1 MKYVAIFM
9 VVLVIAAAG
18 LGAYTYANARLQVV
32 SVELK
37 TAAGGERVQE
47 FTALQTAVD
56 RGALNGTAFT
66 ESVPGTAADYSFFT
80 YTFRLRN
87 GGLIDAEMVEIQP
100 IPANGD
106 VLDYATADASQVNTN
121 TIVSAGGERDVWSVV
136 LTSAQNQTDRQV
148 SRSFKITYY
157 IWGIPMSVTAKY
169 N

>member
-1 MKYVAIFM
+1 M
-9 VVLVIAAAG
+9 
-18 LGAYTYANARLQVV
+18 
-32 SVELK
+32 
-37 TAAGGERVQE
+37 
-47 FTALQTAVD
+47 D

-87 GGLIDAEMVEIQP
+87 GGAHRR
-100 IPANGD
+100 GD
-106 VLDYATADASQVNTN
+106 GGNTAHPRQRRC
-121 TIVSAGGERDVWSVV
+121 AGLCHQRRFAGKRQYHRIRRGERDVWSVV

>member
-18 LGAYTYANARLQVV
+18 LGAYTYANAGLQVV

-66 ESVPGTAADYSFFT
+66 KSVPGAAADYSFFT

-106 VLDYATADASQVNTN
+106 VLAYATADASQVNAN

>member
-18 LGAYTYANARLQVV
+18 LGVYTYANARLQVV

-66 ESVPGTAADYSFFT
+66 KSVPGTAADYSFFT

-87 GGLIDAEMVEIQP
+87 GGLIDAEMVEIQIAP
-100 IPANGD
+100 
-106 VLDYATADASQVNTN
+106 
-121 TIVSAGGERDVWSVV
+121 
-136 LTSAQNQTDRQV
+136 
-148 SRSFKITYY
+148 
-157 IWGIPMSVTAKY
+157 PMAPPPVRYSELIL
-169 N
+169 

>member
-9 VVLVIAAAG
+9 VVLVVAAAG
-18 LGAYTYANARLQVV
+18 LGLYTYANARLQVA
-32 SVELK
+32 SVEL
-37 TAAGGERVQE
+37 TTVSASERADE
-47 FTALQTAVD
+47 FTALQMAVD
-56 RGALNGTAFT
+56 RGALSGTAFT

-106 VLDYATADASQVNTN
+106 VLAYATSDAAQVNAN
-121 TIVSAGGERDVWSVV
+121 TIISAGSERDVWSVV
-136 LTSAQNQTDRQV
+136 LTSAQNQTNRQV